1 MVKRHTT
8 LNVEDDLIQKAK
20 EKFLNISEIAEE
32 ALRKRLGEVE
42 VLIDTTISNC
52 EFCERGEMRKA
63 TRDNLDGLT
72 WLYPDERWICPNC
85 LKTKERT
92 ITVGGAVHQ

>member
-20 EKFLNISEIAEE
+20 EKFLNISEITEN

-42 VLIDTTISNC
+42 VLINTEIDQC
-52 EFCERGEMRKA
+52 EFCGRKERKA
-63 TRDNLDGLT
+63 TVDNLKGLT
-72 WLYPDERWICPNC
+72 WVCPYEQWICNEC
-85 LKTKERT
+85 LQKEINKIKR
-92 ITVGGAVHQ
+92 QP